1 MINLLPK
8 DYADSIHYG
17 RQNTIL
23 RYWLFG
29 LSAAILGMMLI
40 IIAGWLYINQQAKDL
55 QANINT
61 TNQQLKAQDLQKV
74 QADAKTIT
82 GDIKVINKVLS
93 SEVRFSD
100 LIQAIG
106 NGMPPGTVLGALSLT
121 QTTGSIDLSASAV
134 DYAAAAQIAVNLS
147 DSKNNLFSK
156 VDILN
161 TNCSAIND
169 LSIYKCS
176 ATFKALFSPAAK
188 TNFLN
193 VPKESK

>member
-8 DYADSIHYG
+8 DYADSIRFG

-23 RYWLFG
+23 RNWLAG
-29 LSAAILGMMLI
+29 LSAAILGMVFI
-40 IIAGWLYINQQAKDL
+40 VIAGWLYINQQAKDL
-55 QANINT
+55 RVNIIT

-82 GDIKVINKVLS
+82 GDIKVINKVLG

-106 NGMPPGTVLGALSLT
+106 NDMPPGTVLGALSLT
-121 QTTGSIDLSASAV
+121 QTTGSIDLSASAT
-134 DYAAAAQIAVNLS
+134 DYASAAQIAVNLS

-156 VDILN
+156 VDILT
-161 TNCSAIND
+161 TNCGATTTQT
-169 LSIYKCS
+169 IYKCS

-188 TNFLN
+188 TNFLS
-193 VPKESK
+193 VPKASK